1 MPTFLMQLAKY
12 MQVLLIQRPS
22 LNHPFG
28 KNQLNMTNSG
38 KYKVGVINPFVIKIN
53 SSPQIDKALVETL
66 IYLGH
71 LYSFIT
77 YYHNNSPKLTK
88 TLEVTL

>member
-1 MPTFLMQLAKY
+1 MQL
-12 MQVLLIQRPS
+12 LLMQRPS
-22 LNHPFG
+22 LKHPSG

-38 KYKVGVINPFVIKIN
+38 KYKVAVIKPFVIKIKCV
-53 SSPQIDKALVETL
+53 PQIDKALVDTL

-77 YYHNNSPKLTK
+77 YYHNNSPELTK